1 MGLRN
6 IGFSD
11 EAMSHLESAPHRE
24 ITQIVAEAD
33 KVQSA
38 LGAEGSPPPGSPP
51 QW

>member
-1 MGLRN
+1 
-6 IGFSD
+6 
-11 EAMSHLESAPHRE
+11 
-24 ITQIVAEAD
+24 VAEAD